1 MGEVVVVGEGGME
14 LEVEE
19 TEVVTEAGKQAE
31 EKNEKQKIAAE
42 GGNGGGETA
51 AGSATSVVRW
61 ERFLPKMVV
70 RVLLVEADD
79 STRQIIA
86 ALLRKCSYR
95 AVAAVPDGLKAWEV
109 LKGRPRTIDLILTE
123 VELPSISGYA
133 LLTLIMEHEVCK
145 NIPVIMMSSQDSV
158 STVYKCMLR
167 GATDF
172 LVKPVRKNELR
183 NLWQH
188 VWRKQAS
195 STGAG
200 LGPPDL
206 SIAQQKDEDTSEN
219 NPLSNHSSGY
229 ISTVQKNRE
238 CIEKG
243 SDIQSSCSKPELEIE
258 GEDSEQVDC
267 FSQPKSTKCLSDDL
281 NVPTQEGCHQ
291 ESRRQ
296 LAHDDETEE
305 SQAVPKVD
313 ANYAITREEKNSDD
327 SWEEVNTTVQVS
339 EKNNV
344 LDNSSKEAIDLIGAF
359 DNHLKGTFGS
369 APSNFSANKFDNL
382 PQLDLSLK
390 RYHPVVMYINKP
402 LPLRNCT
409 SPGTCNQLKDHD
421 ANSEKQQSREYNS
434 DTHGPTVSSQK
445 HVSVA
450 TIQTGQPEMTFSYS
464 QNRKSHP
471 IPVRGMRFEN
481 ILKDYG
487 SVMPPTYHAQ
497 SGQSPLPSPDRYK
510 RGHKLENLEDPGH
523 VSPANDQSGT
533 SSFCNSNVSHHQSTG
548 SGSNGKINVISG
560 NKTPSECVNEES
572 FHAHEGSLIGSTQRE
587 AALTKFRMK
596 RKDRCFEKKV
606 RYESRKKLAEQ
617 RPRVKGQFVRQV
629 PNDPQP
635 GNSLAGARVIGAPQR
650 AVNVFSLKEADINQL
665 NLSGPSLL
673 NSSIQLTLLSN
684 NPNKKVGI
692 YYDEFLLYASYKGQK
707 ITPETSISPFYQE
720 HEETNLLSA
729 SLVGNQQPVA
739 PSFAYEVQRDQ
750 GTGKLVLSFKVMG
763 RLRWKV
769 GTWVS
774 GSFACFTCMVVEKDV
789 DFWSLFGGSSP
800 RDGSG
805 GKHSILAV

>member
-1 MGEVVVVGEGGME
+1 MGEVVVGGEGGME

-19 TEVVTEAGKQAE
+19 REAGTETGKQAE
-31 EKNEKQKIAAE
+31 EKNKKQKITAE
-42 GGNGGGETA
+42 GGNGGGDTAAEPA

-95 AVAAVPDGLKAWEV
+95 VAAVPDGLKAWEV

-200 LGPPDL
+200 LGPPEL

-229 ISTVQKNRE
+229 ISTIQKNRQ

-267 FSQPKSTKCLSDDL
+267 FSQPKSTKCLSDDF
-281 NVPTQEGCHQ
+281 NIPTQERCHQ
-291 ESRRQ
+291 ESRKLR
-296 LAHDDETEE
+296 ADDNETEE
-305 SQAVPKVD
+305 SQAVPKVN

-327 SWEEVNTTVQVS
+327 GPEEVNATVQVS

-359 DNHLKGTFGS
+359 DSHLKGTFGS
-369 APSNFSANKFDNL
+369 APSNFSTNKFDNL

-390 RYHPVVMYINKP
+390 RYQPSGHVTQVNDERHRLNHSGASAFSRYINKP
-402 LPLRNCT
+402 LALRNCT
-409 SPGTCNQLKDHD
+409 SPSTF
-421 ANSEKQQSREYNS
+421 
-434 DTHGPTVSSQK
+434 
-445 HVSVA
+445 
-450 TIQTGQPEMTFSYS
+450 QTGQAEMTFSYS
-464 QNRKSHP
+464 QNREISHP
-471 IPVRGMRFEN
+471 IPVRGVRFEN

-497 SGQSPLPSPDRYK
+497 SGQSPLPSPGAAHHSESLPRLNPFYSSDCQPSCSQQFHNLMDQRISSTIDQIDNK
-510 RGHKLENLEDPGH
+510 HDHKLENLEDPGH

-560 NKTPSECVNEES
+560 NKTPSECGNEES
-572 FHAHEGSLIGSTQRE
+572 FHVHEGSSHRSMQRE

-635 GNSLAGARVIGAPQR
+635 GNSLAG
-650 AVNVFSLKEADINQL
+650 
-665 NLSGPSLL
+665 
-673 NSSIQLTLLSN
+673 
-684 NPNKKVGI
+684 
-692 YYDEFLLYASYKGQK
+692 
-707 ITPETSISPFYQE
+707 
-720 HEETNLLSA
+720 
-729 SLVGNQQPVA
+729 
-739 PSFAYEVQRDQ
+739 
-750 GTGKLVLSFKVMG
+750 
-763 RLRWKV
+763 
-769 GTWVS
+769 
-774 GSFACFTCMVVEKDV
+774 
-789 DFWSLFGGSSP
+789 
-800 RDGSG
+800 
-805 GKHSILAV
+805 

>member
-1 MGEVVVVGEGGME
+1 ME

-42 GGNGGGETA
+42 GGNGGGDTA

-61 ERFLPKMVV
+61 ERHAYLSFP
-70 RVLLVEADD
+70 E
-79 STRQIIA
+79 
-86 ALLRKCSYR
+86 

-267 FSQPKSTKCLSDDL
+267 FSQPKSPKCLSDDF

-291 ESRRQ
+291 ESRKQ

-313 ANYAITREEKNSDD
+313 ANYAITREGKNSDD
-327 SWEEVNTTVQVS
+327 SREE
-339 EKNNV
+339 
-344 LDNSSKEAIDLIGAF
+344 
-359 DNHLKGTFGS
+359 
-369 APSNFSANKFDNL
+369 
-382 PQLDLSLK
+382 LDLSLK
-390 RYHPVVMYINKP
+390 RYHPSGHVTQVNDERHRLNHSGASAFSRYINKP
-402 LPLRNCT
+402 LPLRNCP
-409 SPGTCNQLKDHD
+409 SPGTCNQPKDHD

-450 TIQTGQPEMTFSYS
+450 TVQTGQPEMTFSYS
-464 QNRKSHP
+464 QNREISHP

-481 ILKDYG
+481 ILNDYG

-497 SGQSPLPSPDRYK
+497 SPLPSPGAAHHSESLPRLNPFYSSDCQPSSSQQFHNLMDQRISNAIDQTDSK

-572 FHAHEGSLIGSTQRE
+572 FHAHEGSSHRSTQRE
-587 AALTKFRMK
+587 AALKKFRMK

-617 RPRVKGQFVRQV
+617 RPRVKDSLFVKC
-629 PNDPQP
+629 
-635 GNSLAGARVIGAPQR
+635 LMI
-650 AVNVFSLKEADINQL
+650 L
-665 NLSGPSLL
+665 N
-673 NSSIQLTLLSN
+673 
-684 NPNKKVGI
+684 
-692 YYDEFLLYASYKGQK
+692 
-707 ITPETSISPFYQE
+707 
-720 HEETNLLSA
+720 
-729 SLVGNQQPVA
+729 
-739 PSFAYEVQRDQ
+739 Q
-750 GTGKLVLSFKVMG
+750 GT
-763 RLRWKV
+763 
-769 GTWVS
+769 
-774 GSFACFTCMVVEKDV
+774 
-789 DFWSLFGGSSP
+789 
-800 RDGSG
+800 
-805 GKHSILAV
+805 H

>member
-1 MGEVVVVGEGGME
+1 MGEVVVGGEGGME

-19 TEVVTEAGKQAE
+19 REVGT
-31 EKNEKQKIAAE
+31 EKQTITAE
-42 GGNGGGETA
+42 GGNGGGDTAAEPA

-95 AVAAVPDGLKAWEV
+95 VAAVPDGLKAWEV

-229 ISTVQKNRE
+229 ISTIQKNRE

-267 FSQPKSTKCLSDDL
+267 FSQPKSTKCLSDDF
-281 NVPTQEGCHQ
+281 NIPTQEGCHQ
-291 ESRRQ
+291 ESRKQR
-296 LAHDDETEE
+296 ADDDETEE

-313 ANYAITREEKNSDD
+313 AYYAITREEKNSDD
-327 SWEEVNTTVQVS
+327 GREEVNATVQVS
-339 EKNNV
+339 EKNV
-344 LDNSSKEAIDLIGAF
+344 LDNSTKEAIDLIGAF

-369 APSNFSANKFDNL
+369 APSNFSTNKFDNL

-390 RYHPVVMYINKP
+390 RYHPSGHVTQVNDERHRLNHSGASAFSSFVGIEMGMKSVKNLYVLMPSTKKYDLKIVEEKHRYINKP

-409 SPGTCNQLKDHD
+409 SPSTCNQSKDHD
-421 ANSEKQQSREYNS
+421 TNSEKQQSREYNS
-434 DTHGPTVSSQK
+434 DTHGPTISSQK

-450 TIQTGQPEMTFSYS
+450 TVQTGQPEMTFSYS
-464 QNRKSHP
+464 QNREISHP
-471 IPVRGMRFEN
+471 IPVRGVRFED

-487 SVMPPTYHAQ
+487 SVMPPTYRAQ
-497 SGQSPLPSPDRYK
+497 SCQSPLPSPGAAHHSESLPRLNPFYSSDCQPSSSQQFHNLMNQRISNPIDQTDNK
-510 RGHKLENLEDPGH
+510 HDHKLENMEDPGH

-533 SSFCNSNVSHHQSTG
+533 SSFCNSNASHHQSTG
-548 SGSNGKINVISG
+548 SGSNSKINVISG
-560 NKTPSECVNEES
+560 NKTPSECGNEES
-572 FHAHEGSLIGSTQRE
+572 FHVHEGSSHRSMQRE

-635 GNSLAGARVIGAPQR
+635 GNSSAG
-650 AVNVFSLKEADINQL
+650 
-665 NLSGPSLL
+665 
-673 NSSIQLTLLSN
+673 
-684 NPNKKVGI
+684 
-692 YYDEFLLYASYKGQK
+692 
-707 ITPETSISPFYQE
+707 
-720 HEETNLLSA
+720 
-729 SLVGNQQPVA
+729 
-739 PSFAYEVQRDQ
+739 
-750 GTGKLVLSFKVMG
+750 
-763 RLRWKV
+763 
-769 GTWVS
+769 
-774 GSFACFTCMVVEKDV
+774 
-789 DFWSLFGGSSP
+789 
-800 RDGSG
+800 
-805 GKHSILAV
+805 

>member
-1 MGEVVVVGEGGME
+1 MGEVVVAGEGGME

-19 TEVVTEAGKQAE
+19 AELGTETEQQAD
-31 EKNEKQKIAAE
+31 EKNKKQQITAE
-42 GGNGGGETA
+42 GGNGGGDTA
-51 AGSATSVVRW
+51 AADSATSFVRW

-95 AVAAVPDGLKAWEV
+95 VAAVPDGLKAWEV

-172 LVKPVRKNELR
+172 LVKPIRKNELR

-206 SIAQQKDEDTSEN
+206 SIAEQKDEDTSEN
-219 NPLSNHSSGY
+219 NPVSNHSSGY

-243 SDIQSSCSKPELEIE
+243 NDIQSSCSKSELEIE
-258 GEDSEQVDC
+258 GEDSEHANC
-267 FSQPKSTKCLSDDL
+267 FSQPKSTKCLSDDI
-281 NVPTQEGCHQ
+281 NIPTEEGCHQ
-291 ESRRQ
+291 ESGKRR
-296 LAHDDETEE
+296 AHDNETEE

-313 ANYAITREEKNSDD
+313 ANYAITREEKNSGDG
-327 SWEEVNTTVQVS
+327 WEEVNATAQNS
-339 EKNNV
+339 ENNHV
-344 LDNSSKEAIDLIGAF
+344 LDNSSKVAIDLIGAF

-369 APSNFSANKFDNL
+369 SPSNFSTNKFDVL

-390 RYHPVVMYINKP
+390 RYHPSGHVNQVNDERQGLNHSGASAFSRYINKP
-402 LPLRNCT
+402 LAVRNCT
-409 SPGTCNQLKDHD
+409 SPSTCNQPKDHD
-421 ANSEKQQSREYNS
+421 KNSEKQQSRDHNS
-434 DTHGPTVSSQK
+434 DSHGPTISSQK

-450 TIQTGQPEMTFSYS
+450 TVQTGQPEMTFSYS
-464 QNRKSHP
+464 QNREVSHP
-471 IPVRGMRFEN
+471 IPVRGVGFEN
-481 ILKDYG
+481 IIKDYG
-487 SVMPPTYHAQ
+487 SVMPPTYCAK
-497 SGQSPLPSPDRYK
+497 SGQSPLPSPGGAHHSESIPRKNPFYSSDCRPSNSQQFHNLMDQRISDAIDQTDNK
-510 RGHKLENLEDPGH
+510 HGHKLENLEDPGH
-523 VSPANDQSGT
+523 ASPANDQSGN
-533 SSFCNSNVSHHQSTG
+533 SSFCNSNISHHQTG
-548 SGSNGKINVISG
+548 SGSNSKINVISG
-560 NKTPSECVNEES
+560 NKTPSESGNEES
-572 FHAHEGSLIGSTQRE
+572 FHVHEGSSQRSMQRE

-635 GNSLAGARVIGAPQR
+635 GNSPAG
-650 AVNVFSLKEADINQL
+650 
-665 NLSGPSLL
+665 
-673 NSSIQLTLLSN
+673 
-684 NPNKKVGI
+684 
-692 YYDEFLLYASYKGQK
+692 
-707 ITPETSISPFYQE
+707 
-720 HEETNLLSA
+720 
-729 SLVGNQQPVA
+729 
-739 PSFAYEVQRDQ
+739 
-750 GTGKLVLSFKVMG
+750 
-763 RLRWKV
+763 
-769 GTWVS
+769 
-774 GSFACFTCMVVEKDV
+774 
-789 DFWSLFGGSSP
+789 
-800 RDGSG
+800 
-805 GKHSILAV
+805 

>member
-31 EKNEKQKIAAE
+31 EKNDKQKIAAE
-42 GGNGGGETA
+42 GGNGGGDTA

-95 AVAAVPDGLKAWEV
+95 ADLALNEIRRHAVIFVLFCFEFSAPFCKTCFFLVKILPASEAVCWNSQHAYLPFPEAVAAVPDGLKAWEV

-267 FSQPKSTKCLSDDL
+267 FSQPKSPKCLSDDF
-281 NVPTQEGCHQ
+281 NIPTQEGCHQ
-291 ESRRQ
+291 ESRKQ
-296 LAHDDETEE
+296 LAHDDETE
-305 SQAVPKVD
+305 
-313 ANYAITREEKNSDD
+313 
-327 SWEEVNTTVQVS
+327 
-339 EKNNV
+339 
-344 LDNSSKEAIDLIGAF
+344 EAIDLIGAF

-390 RYHPVVMYINKP
+390 RYHPSGHVTQVNDERHRLNHSGASAFSRYINKP

-409 SPGTCNQLKDHD
+409 SPGTCNQPKDHD

-450 TIQTGQPEMTFSYS
+450 TVQTGQPEMTFSYS
-464 QNRKSHP
+464 QNREISHP

-497 SGQSPLPSPDRYK
+497 SPLPSPGAAHHSESLPRLNPFYSSDCQPSSSQQFHNLMDQRISNAIDQTDSK
-510 RGHKLENLEDPGH
+510 HGHKLENLEDPGH

-560 NKTPSECVNEES
+560 NKTPSECVNEEN
-572 FHAHEGSLIGSTQRE
+572 FHVMRILSSVHA
-587 AALTKFRMK
+587 K
-596 RKDRCFEKKV
+596 R
-606 RYESRKKLAEQ
+606 
-617 RPRVKGQFVRQV
+617 
-629 PNDPQP
+629 
-635 GNSLAGARVIGAPQR
+635 
-650 AVNVFSLKEADINQL
+650 
-665 NLSGPSLL
+665 
-673 NSSIQLTLLSN
+673 SSSDKISN
-684 NPNKKVGI
+684 
-692 YYDEFLLYASYKGQK
+692 
-707 ITPETSISPFYQE
+707 
-720 HEETNLLSA
+720 EE
-729 SLVGNQQPVA
+729 
-739 PSFAYEVQRDQ
+739 ER
-750 GTGKLVLSFKVMG
+750 
-763 RLRWKV
+763 
-769 GTWVS
+769 
-774 GSFACFTCMVVEKDV
+774 
-789 DFWSLFGGSSP
+789 
-800 RDGSG
+800 
-805 GKHSILAV
+805 